1 MLYCT
6 TGQYRCHR
14 YFANNFKDHYLN
26 RRGKRGIYKLLA
38 SGKIIAVID
47 DEPSVLRSLKRL
59 LTSHHYET
67 EVFSSG
73 EAFLKRT
80 KVSDV
85 ACIVLDINLDGMSG
99 IELSRRLTERGST
112 VPIIF
117 ITALDS
123 PAVRNEAIEAG
134 CAAFLPKPVSG
145 HELVDTIERATL
157 S

>member
-1 MLYCT
+1 MR
-6 TGQYRCHR
+6 QS
-14 YFANNFKDHYLN
+14 
-26 RRGKRGIYKLLA
+26 GIYKLLA
-38 SGKIIAVID
+38 PGKIIAIID

-59 LTSHHYET
+59 LTNHHYET

-73 EAFLKRT
+73 EAFLTRAN
-80 KVSDV
+80 VSDV
-85 ACIVLDINLDGMSG
+85 ACIVLDIHLDGMSG
-99 IELSRRLTERGST
+99 IELSRRLNERGST

-123 PAVRNEAIEAG
+123 AAVRKEATEAG

-145 HELVDTIERATL
+145 HDLVDTIKRATL